1 MILVICTGRYFH
13 SHWWSW
19 WFVLEDIFT
28 ATDDPGDLYW
38 KIFSQPLMI
47 LVICTGRYF
56 HSPLSRSVRFILL
69 VLLYFGQPVD
79 KNECINQVLHKINF
93 DEQSP
98 SILFV
103 HGIITLHYE
112 VNTTRL
118 HLRTYSNALNTVISP
133 HFLVWKFSRK
143 EQLPPSLGP
152 LRHGITVFYAV
163 YVKYCE
169 VLRHFM

>member
-1 MILVICTGRYFH
+1 
-13 SHWWSW
+13 
-19 WFVLEDIFT
+19 
-28 ATDDPGDLYW
+28 
-38 KIFSQPLMI
+38 MI

-118 HLRTYSNALNTVISP
+118 HLRTYSNALNKNWSKIPNANRETKTP
-133 HFLVWKFSRK
+133 HTKENETITPIKKDIQTPLLQSRLNTAAHHQRHIWKV
-143 EQLPPSLGP
+143 EAQIP
-152 LRHGITVFYAV
+152 
-163 YVKYCE
+163 
-169 VLRHFM
+169 VLKSYFTSQGSWHTSES